1 MARRVIRRRRLSG
14 QRVVRRRVA
23 PDEAVLNQSRQA
35 TAPAISPDASKV
47 LLAVTATTRNLILPK
62 MASMGDIALAGIA
75 DSFETSLKMLMQER
89 PEVAI
94 LDADFGGDHAGYD
107 TARTMQTTRTRA
119 AILMIV
125 SEIDPEKYRPIAR
138 RLGTSWSY
146 VRRNSALKVDVF
158 EVSLKSALRGVQWI
172 EPELTRPLKELWTIA
187 AKARELEEKKS
198 LETPVAVKNASRK
211 MRPVE
216 IPQKKSESEQPEVDT
231 AEIAADVEDE
241 IAPGIE
247 TQNTNDVE
255 LDDFKYTSVSI
266 GHGGV
271 GQDVK
276 GVRRVS

>member
-1 MARRVIRRRRLSG
+1 MARRVIRRRRPSG

-23 PDEAVLNQSRQA
+23 PAEAVLNQTRQA

-75 DSFETSLKMLMQER
+75 DSSETSLKMLMQER

-94 LDADFGGDHAGYD
+94 LDADFGGEHAGYD

-125 SEIDPEKYRPIAR
+125 PEIDPEKYRPIAR

-158 EVSLKSALRGVQWI
+158 EVALKSALRGVQWI

-216 IPQKKSESEQPEVDT
+216 IPQKKSESEQPEVDA
-231 AEIAADVEDE
+231 AEIAAEVEDE

-276 GVRRVS
+276 GVRRVR

>member
-1 MARRVIRRRRLSG
+1 
-14 QRVVRRRVA
+14 
-23 PDEAVLNQSRQA
+23 
-35 TAPAISPDASKV
+35 
-47 LLAVTATTRNLILPK
+47 
-62 MASMGDIALAGIA
+62 MASLDDIALAGIA
-75 DSFETSLKMLMQER
+75 NSSETALKMLMQER

-94 LDADFGGDHAGYD
+94 LDADFGGDASGYD

-125 SEIDPEKYRPIAR
+125 PEIDPEKYRPIAR

-158 EVSLKSALRGVQWI
+158 EVALKSALRGVQWI

-211 MRPVE
+211 MRPAD
-216 IPQKKSESEQPEVDT
+216 IPQTKSESEQHEVDT
-231 AEIAADVEDE
+231 AEIAAEVEDE

-255 LDDFKYTSVSI
+255 LDDFKYTSVSV
-266 GHGGV
+266 GHGGI